1 MPLFASSTPFDK
13 DVEKVTSE
21 MNTTED
27 WGLIM
32 DIVDQVN
39 TKPNGPRDCLRS
51 IVKRLNHIVPIVSMQ
66 ALTLLDAAVNNC
78 GRPFHLEISSRDFI
92 SECRTLIG
100 QKAHPKVSE
109 KLKGLIK
116 KWAESKEFKN
126 DPSLSLIPSFYD
138 SLKSD
143 GHDFSD
149 QDGQPKRVVVSTDP
163 NVVSNQ
169 QEEDDIAKAIALSLQ
184 ESDKNSSQKTT
195 TLYPTGYSLSSE
207 SATYASISKPR
218 EVRKVRALYD
228 FEAAEDNELTFKSGE
243 LISVTDDS
251 DVNWWKGFNQRGEGL
266 FPANFVTADLSV
278 EPEDS
283 KEKKKVKFSEEV
295 EVKAVDVPPEEV
307 DINEEKIDKVL
318 QLIQNAD
325 PTGETQPDSEEMLR
339 LEETCKGMGPL
350 IDTELEKIDRKHAS
364 LCEINSK
371 VVDALQMYHNLM
383 KEDPNPYATFK
394 GGVPPGPMNFSH
406 PNMSM
411 TQPISSQSMYNG
423 QQQFMPG
430 QVQMPMQNQMQ
441 MPPQGQGQV
450 AQQGQGQ
457 MPQGQGQMPQ
467 MVVGPPSQVYVPSSS
482 QSFSN
487 VVSGTDATDYTSS
500 AGVTTNPS
508 HSSLQSM
515 SQNTVPPQTQQSSIQ
530 NNYPPPPPLGAPGAP
545 QFYQQPPQQQPLL

>member
-116 KWAESKEFKN
+116 KWAESKEFKS
-126 DPSLSLIPSFYD
+126 DPALRLGEHWSVQIL
-138 SLKSD
+138 
-143 GHDFSD
+143 H
-149 QDGQPKRVVVSTDP
+149 PKRAPVSSDP

-184 ESDKNSSQKTT
+184 ESDKGSSQKTSS
-195 TLYPTGYSLSSE
+195 LYPMGYSVSSD

-283 KEKKKVKFSEEV
+283 KEKKKVQFNEEV
-295 EVKAVDVPPEEV
+295 EVKSVDVPPEEV
-307 DINEEKIDKVL
+307 DINEEKIDNVL

-364 LCEINSK
+364 LCEINAK

-383 KEDPNPYATFK
+383 KEDPNPYASFK
-394 GGVPPGPMNFSH
+394 GGVPPGPMNF
-406 PNMSM
+406 PNMTM
-411 TQPISSQSMYNG
+411 TQPLSSQSMFNG

-430 QVQMPMQNQMQ
+430 QVQMPPMQNQMQ
-441 MPPQGQGQV
+441 MPPQGQGQIS
-450 AQQGQGQ
+450 QQSQGQ
-457 MPQGQGQMPQ
+457 MPPTQGQIPQGQGQIPQ
-467 MVVGPPSQVYVPSSS
+467 MVAGPPSQVYVPSS
-482 QSFSN
+482 FSN
-487 VVSGTDATDYTSS
+487 VVSGADTTDYSS
-500 AGVTTNPS
+500 STAGLVTNPS
-508 HSSLQSM
+508 QSSM
-515 SQNTVPPQTQQSSIQ
+515 PPQTQQSSIQ
-530 NNYPPPPPLGAPGAP
+530 NNYPAPPPLGAPGGP